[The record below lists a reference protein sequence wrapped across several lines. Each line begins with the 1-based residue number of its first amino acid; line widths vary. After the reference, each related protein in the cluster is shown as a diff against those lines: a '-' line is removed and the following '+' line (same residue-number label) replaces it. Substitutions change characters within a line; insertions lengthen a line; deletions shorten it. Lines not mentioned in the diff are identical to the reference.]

1 MGRHPLAPAMRETFF
16 GPLIKEVEAGI
27 IKQMGEKWD
36 RDLFENHLMGY
47 SLRTERYRLIE
58 WRDYRDLS
66 KPTIFTELYDH
77 KKDSAETVNVAA
89 KRPKVVKKLNA
100 KLDML
105 IKK

>member
-1 MGRHPLAPAMRETFF
+1 
-16 GPLIKEVEAGI
+16 
-27 IKQMGEKWD
+27 
-36 RDLFENHLMGY
+36 MGY

-66 KPTIFTELYDH
+66 KPAIFTELYDH